1 MAIALPLSACVRL
14 LYWAGPLPAYRRRSH
29 KTESRII
36 RAFARRGRR
45 RIAWAANAQECG
57 HLATGAG
64 ASPEPSGAS
73 VTRSMQNSTPALLL
87 ALLLAVSP
95 DPAALARSLG
105 TTFWSPRPHFTGLLI
120 ARLISPHSIFTVWN
134 WILLPGLV
142 SFLQT
147 VLASF

>member
-1 MAIALPLSACVRL
+1 MKFASVHRRKQAMQIAKLLWFWLRGAGRDVAGFLMRWRLRSLSMRACT

-95 DPAALARSLG
+95 DPDATRSLG
-105 TTFWSPRPHFTGLLI
+105 LTFE
-120 ARLISPHSIFTVWN
+120 A
-134 WILLPGLV
+134 PGL
-142 SFLQT
+142 T
-147 VLASF
+147 